1 MSEISHGVFERQNA
15 KFTERIVNDPF
26 TRSFGLSVGLSISQI
41 YQRKILFRPFLAKKE
56 TDADRVGR
64 KFCMGFLREK
74 KCHNH

>member
-15 KFTERIVNDPF
+15 KIIERIVNDPF

-56 TDADRVGR
+56 TDADQVGV